1 MTGRVPMDNP
11 AESRLT
17 VEERAEV
24 MHIQERMMNL
34 FVDRGEALELG
45 NTAQADALQREID
58 DLLRERDDIKAW
70 ASAK

>member
-11 AESRLT
+11 AESGLT

-24 MHIQERMMNL
+24 MHIQERVIDL

-45 NTAQADALQREID
+45 NTAAADALQREID